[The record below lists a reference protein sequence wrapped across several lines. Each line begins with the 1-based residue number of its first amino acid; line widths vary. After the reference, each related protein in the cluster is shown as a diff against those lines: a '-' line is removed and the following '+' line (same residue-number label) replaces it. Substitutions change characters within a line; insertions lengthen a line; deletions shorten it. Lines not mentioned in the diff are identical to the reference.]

1 MLKFLEERAN
11 ALKAADFNKAT
22 KIELEMTDF
31 KDKHYDDIT
40 TPNTAYCTFM
50 NHEAF

>member
-1 MLKFLEERAN
+1 MLMYLEERAN

-22 KIELEMTDF
+22 EIELEMTAY
-31 KDKHYDDIT
+31 KDKNFNEIII
-40 TPNTAYCTFM
+40 PNLAYCTFM